1 MRLQRLS
8 AAAPLFALA
17 LGMGFLGVSSVARAQ
32 DVDPG
37 HLIDPTHAPYQ
48 LRGQIKWQK
57 HGEASEQAILAGDPD
72 KPGLYVILIRWLPH
86 HMSRPHFH
94 NTNRYV
100 TVLSGT
106 WWISTSDV
114 YDPAKTVP
122 IPAGSFVED
131 VGGKVHYDG
140 ARDEPCVIEIVGM
153 GPVVT
158 TEAERKP
165 AP

>member
-1 MRLQRLS
+1 MSLRAIGV
-8 AAAPLFALA
+8 AAALLA
-17 LGMGFLGVSSVARAQ
+17 WAGGAGCSMAQ
-32 DVDPG
+32 DVDPN
-37 HLIDPTHAPYQ
+37 HWIDPTHAPYQ
-48 LRGQIKWQK
+48 LPGQIKWVK
-57 HGEASEQAILAGDPD
+57 HGDASEQAILAGDPD
-72 KPGLYVILIRWLPH
+72 KPGIYVLLIRWLPH

-94 NTNRYV
+94 STDRYV

-114 YDPAKTVP
+114 YDPDRTVP

-131 VGGKVHYDG
+131 VAGKVHYDG
-140 ARDEPCVIEIVGM
+140 AKDEPCVIEIAGM

-158 TEAERKP
+158 KSAERKP